1 MQEGWSYIKYTE
13 KFLRSVQNMG
23 KIPEDSILVTVDVV
37 GLYPSIPQNAGLGA
51 LKYALDCRQN
61 KKIPSD
67 MLL

>member
-23 KIPEDSILVTVDVV
+23 KIPEDFILVTVDVV
-37 GLYPSIPQNAGLGA
+37 GLYPSIPQNAGLVG

-67 MLL
+67 MPL